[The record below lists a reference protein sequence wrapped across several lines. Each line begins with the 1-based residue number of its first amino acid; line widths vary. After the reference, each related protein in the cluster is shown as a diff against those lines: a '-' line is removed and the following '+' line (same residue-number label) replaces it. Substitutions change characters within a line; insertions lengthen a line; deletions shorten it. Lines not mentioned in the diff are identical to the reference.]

1 MKKKFWK
8 ILLKTL
14 TWLGGS
20 LALAVVYYLVFMV
33 VFPTD
38 LELRLAKENA
48 MYRDEIAKVE
58 ENINLMGEEIDYLE
72 SRDGVIYKHLFNSDV
87 PRENESSEFGSV
99 SDITQTMASVEENL
113 KAIYELAPDGKAFSK
128 LPVIAPLD
136 GLHWANVGASTGR
149 RMSPFYKVGV
159 PHDGVDLMASA
170 GTPVRATASGVV
182 VAVRKSA
189 GGLGNVVE
197 LSHEGG
203 LVTRYAHLSEILVKK
218 GKRVKAGDIVGLVG
232 DSGRTFATHLH
243 YEILKDGKPLDPLTF
258 FVLSNGPQEYFN
270 MMLNGASTGQSMD

>member
-1 MKKKFWK
+1 MKTKIWR
-8 ILLKTL
+8 ILLKGMA
-14 TWLGGS
+14 WLGGS
-20 LALAVVYYLVFMV
+20 LVLTVVYYLVFML

-38 LELRLAKENA
+38 LEERLEKENA
-48 MYRDEIAKVE
+48 MYREEIAKVE
-58 ENINLMGEEIDYLE
+58 ENIYLLGEEIDYLE
-72 SRDGVIYKHLFNSDV
+72 SRDGVIYMHLFNSDV
-87 PRENESSEFGSV
+87 PREEDATGSESV
-99 SDITQTMASVEENL
+99 SDIICTIAGVEENL
-113 KAIYELAPDGKAFSK
+113 KAIYELAQDGKAFSK

-136 GLHWANVGASTGR
+136 GLDWANVGASTGP
-149 RMSPFYKVGV
+149 RMSPFYKVSV
-159 PHDGVDLMASA
+159 AHDGVDLMASA

-182 VAVRKSA
+182 TAVRKSA

-197 LSHEGG
+197 LTHEGG

-243 YEILKDGKPLDPLTF
+243 YEIFKDGKPLDPLTF
-258 FVLSNGPQEYFN
+258 FVLSNGPQEYFK